1 MITRRATL
9 LALSV
14 CLMGCSSL
22 FGSRQ
27 NAPVEKDVS
36 TFARKGY
43 DAQPRRRVLVLPFL
57 DTSATRSQ
65 KVGEEARKVLI
76 RSLSKSDRFVFVH
89 PSDFPKDVSG
99 FIVNGEYDLPSLSK
113 IGEAIGLAAVIEGKI
128 LDIKAKKLGDEVGL
142 VRRFKAKMEAAVRVR
157 MFAVRNGREI
167 LNEARSAT
175 VEGST
180 TRIAE
185 TQPGSSFLEE
195 DPALISEAVTQAFK
209 SMVNPIIKS
218 VDKLG
223 WEGRIAL
230 IQGTRI
236 YLNAGRL
243 SGLQV
248 GDILKVSEQGEE
260 IFDPETGDSLG
271 LAPGRMKGTLE
282 LVSYF
287 GADGA
292 VAVIHSGSGFKEND
306 LVELY

>member
-1 MITRRATL
+1 
-9 LALSV
+9 
-14 CLMGCSSL
+14 
-22 FGSRQ
+22 
-27 NAPVEKDVS
+27 
-36 TFARKGY
+36 
-43 DAQPRRRVLVLPFL
+43 
-57 DTSATRSQ
+57 
-65 KVGEEARKVLI
+65 
-76 RSLSKSDRFVFVH
+76 
-89 PSDFPKDVSG
+89 
-99 FIVNGEYDLPSLSK
+99 
-113 IGEAIGLAAVIEGKI
+113 
-128 LDIKAKKLGDEVGL
+128 
-142 VRRFKAKMEAAVRVR
+142 AVRVR
-157 MFAVRNGREI
+157 MFAVRNGREL

-175 VEGST
+175 VEGTT

-185 TQPGSSFLEE
+185 SQPGSAFLEE
-195 DPALISEAVTQAFK
+195 DPTLISEAVTQAFK
-209 SMVNPIIKS
+209 SMVTPIVRS

-223 WEGRIAL
+223 WEGKVAL

-287 GADGA
+287 GSDGA
-292 VAVIHSGSGFKEND
+292 IAVIHSGSGFKEND